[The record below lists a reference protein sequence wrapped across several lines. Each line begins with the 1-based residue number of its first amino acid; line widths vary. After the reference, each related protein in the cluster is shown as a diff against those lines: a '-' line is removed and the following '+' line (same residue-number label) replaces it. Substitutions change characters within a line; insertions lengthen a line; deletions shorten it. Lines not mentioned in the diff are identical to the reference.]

1 MTILL
6 SLAIAA
12 ALSPASLQTPQG
24 DQVVATVDGVAI
36 KAKDV
41 DKALWDWYSTDV
53 VDEMIANTIVSNA
66 LKAQGLTLDPK
77 EVEGFLARLLDE
89 AKASFTPG
97 VDFEAELK
105 KQGMPRSRLA
115 ARAATEMGLRKLT
128 ESRYKPT
135 EMRKVAWIMVRPMG
149 ATEDQRAAARKNAE
163 EILKELETKPW
174 EDVARGKSQDSN
186 SAPRG
191 GELGWFGIGELPK
204 DVADQVR
211 PLAAGKHTGV
221 VDSQGL
227 FAIYRVV
234 AIGPPP
240 AAEEENVKNQFL
252 SRNLQKVYAD
262 VKAKAKV
269 ERKAP

>member
-1 MTILL
+1 MTLML

-12 ALSPASLQTPQG
+12 AMSPAALQTPQG
-24 DQVVATVDGVAI
+24 DQVVATVDGVPI

-53 VDEMIANTIVSNA
+53 LDEMIANTIVSNA
-66 LKAQGLTLDPK
+66 LKAQNLTLDQR
-77 EVEGFLARLLDE
+77 EVDGFLTRLLEE
-89 AKASFTPG
+89 AKSSFAPG

-128 ESRYKPT
+128 EARYKPVD
-135 EMRKVAWIMVRPMG
+135 MRKLAWIMVRPAG
-149 ATEDQRAAARKNAE
+149 ATEDHRAAAKKNAE
-163 EILKELETKPW
+163 EILKELETKSW
-174 EDVARGKSQDSN
+174 EDVARGRSQDSN

-191 GELGWFGIGELPK
+191 GELGWFGVSELPK
-204 DVADQVR
+204 DVADAMKS
-211 PLAAGKHTGV
+211 LTTGKHTGV

-234 AIGPPP
+234 AVGPPP
-240 AAEEENVKNQFL
+240 AAEEENARNQFL
-252 SRNLQKVYAD
+252 ARNLQKVYQD

-269 ERKAP
+269 DRKGN